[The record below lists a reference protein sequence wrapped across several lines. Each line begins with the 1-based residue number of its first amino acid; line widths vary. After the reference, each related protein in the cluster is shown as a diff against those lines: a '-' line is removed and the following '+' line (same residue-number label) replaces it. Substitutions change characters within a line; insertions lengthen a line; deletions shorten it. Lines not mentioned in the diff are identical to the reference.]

1 MATTLHTPANVAE
14 LADLLRQASATGQTA
29 SVTGGG
35 TKAALGRPVVPDLDI
50 HLDAFAGVV
59 SFEPE
64 EMVLVAGAATR
75 MARIEALLAEANQML
90 AFEPPDWAT
99 LWGAPARRATLG
111 GTVACNL
118 SGSRRIKAGAA
129 RDHLLGLDGVTGA
142 GEVFKAGGRV
152 VKNVTGYDLCKLFA
166 GSFGTLAVATRLVLR
181 TVPRPEVA
189 ETLVF
194 ASADDAS
201 GIDLLGQA
209 AASPMEP
216 SGLAHLPAGI
226 GGMRLARTLVRL
238 EGTPVSV
245 AARVASLGR
254 LGKLIQR
261 LDGPGAAPLW
271 ADLGTG
277 ALVAEGG
284 GDLWRLS
291 LPPSGG
297 AGAAAQIAAA
307 IPGARHV
314 FDWAGGL
321 IWLAVPAA
329 APGYATVMQA
339 ASIRAAVGDHGGGH
353 ATLVRASA
361 EVRGTV
367 APFAPEDAGLALLA
381 ARVKQAFDPSAV
393 LEPGRMVAGR

>member
-1 MATTLHTPANVAE
+1 MSALVHTPDNAADLAE
-14 LADLLRQASATGQTA
+14 LLRQAAASGQTA
-29 SVTGGG
+29 SITGGG
-35 TKAALGRPVVPDLDI
+35 TKAALGRPVAADLDI
-50 HLDAFAGVV
+50 RLDAFAGVI

-194 ASADDAS
+194 ASTDDAA
-201 GIDLLGQA
+201 GIDLLGRP
-209 AASPMEP
+209 AASPM
-216 SGLAHLPAGI
+216 
-226 GGMRLARTLVRL
+226 
-238 EGTPVSV
+238 
-245 AARVASLGR
+245 
-254 LGKLIQR
+254 
-261 LDGPGAAPLW
+261 
-271 ADLGTG
+271 
-277 ALVAEGG
+277 
-284 GDLWRLS
+284 
-291 LPPSGG
+291 
-297 AGAAAQIAAA
+297 
-307 IPGARHV
+307 
-314 FDWAGGL
+314 
-321 IWLAVPAA
+321 
-329 APGYATVMQA
+329 
-339 ASIRAAVGDHGGGH
+339 
-353 ATLVRASA
+353 
-361 EVRGTV
+361 
-367 APFAPEDAGLALLA
+367 
-381 ARVKQAFDPSAV
+381 
-393 LEPGRMVAGR
+393 